1 MFLLAS
7 LFGII
12 NVQGGDNM
20 SVGDNIKALRMEKE
34 FTQERFAK
42 EIGISRSYLSDIEN
56 NRKNP
61 SSKTLQALS
70 EKLDVTMLYLTT
82 GKKAVSDLTSGKLK
96 SHLKDEL
103 KQLIDVE
110 LHFLEARYLE
120 YVLHFLKISDTQD
133 IIGITSIIESLI
145 KSIEYK
151 NANNTD
157 KDELNEFL
165 KNELDDITNLLHDY
179 FFNDNKAG
187 D

>member
-1 MFLLAS
+1 MT
-7 LFGII
+7 I
-12 NVQGGDNM
+12 
-20 SVGDNIKALRMEKE
+20 GDNIKSLRIERNL
-34 FTQERFAK
+34 TQEKFAK

-61 SSKTLQALS
+61 SSKTLESLS
-70 EKLDVTMLYLTT
+70 EKLGVTMLYLTT
-82 GKKAVSDLTSGKLK
+82 GKKAVSDLTSGGLK

-145 KSIEYK
+145 RSIEYK

-157 KDELNEFL
+157 KDESNEFL
-165 KNELDDITNLLHDY
+165 KSELNEITKLLNDY
-179 FFNDNKAG
+179 FFHDENDKEG